1 MPLDALFAVLGAAL
15 LHATWN
21 ALMKR
26 GAGDPLINSCLVAF
40 GGALVGPFLLLFT
53 GLPAAASW
61 PYVVASAI
69 VHVPYFL
76 IIGFAYRIADFSVIY
91 PLMRGGA
98 PLITAILGAFLLGEN
113 LTTIAWCGVVLVCS
127 GIVGLSANAFHR
139 GRLDALGLLVAVTA
153 VAIIVAYTL
162 IDGLGARL
170 SGSPAAYVVANTAL
184 GGFLTVLVALA
195 VRPADMVAAIR
206 SHWAMGVVTS
216 LMAMLG
222 YGIALW
228 AMTRMPIG
236 VVGAV
241 RETSVLFATVIAAVF
256 LRERFGRARVAAA
269 IAIVGGLIA
278 IQSG

>member
-1 MPLDALFAVLGAAL
+1 
-15 LHATWN
+15 
-21 ALMKR
+21 
-26 GAGDPLINSCLVAF
+26 
-40 GGALVGPFLLLFT
+40 
-53 GLPAAASW
+53 
-61 PYVVASAI
+61 
-69 VHVPYFL
+69 
-76 IIGFAYRIADFSVIY
+76 
-91 PLMRGGA
+91 
-98 PLITAILGAFLLGEN
+98 
-113 LTTIAWCGVVLVCS
+113 
-127 GIVGLSANAFHR
+127 
-139 GRLDALGLLVAVTA
+139 
-153 VAIIVAYTL
+153 
-162 IDGLGARL
+162 
-170 SGSPAAYVVANTAL
+170 
-184 GGFLTVLVALA
+184 
-195 VRPADMVAAIR
+195 MVAAIR